1 MKAPA
6 FAGLR
11 GYVRASL
18 RGGQIETFIN
28 ATALEQ
34 IRIWDVRR
42 LRDGRAEC
50 YLTASDYLRLRPLL
64 KKTGC
69 RIHVEQRFGLPFS
82 IVRIRRR
89 KFFAMG
95 GILFL
100 LGLYMLSSLVWSIE
114 VTGNI
119 RISTEEVLK
128 QARQQGIYPF
138 QWTFRLR
145 DPDAVSKAMNMQLKG
160 VSWIGIERNGTRIR
174 IHVVESTL
182 PENKGLVN
190 PRHLVA
196 KTDGIIT
203 HIITERGRPAV
214 RQHSRVK
221 KGDILISGQIG
232 TEELPS
238 TVAAKGEVRGLVWHE
253 YDVAAPLVTKRKVY
267 TGEQKELRYVT
278 AGDRRLQIAGYGGI
292 PFDSYETIVVAKRLQ
307 WRQWVLP
314 FGWQTEVLKE
324 AHIISEERS
333 EQEAAAAGLQEARAD
348 VLAKNGPDARIHEE
362 KILHQK
368 ADNGKVVMK
377 VLFEVEQSIAEELT
391 IVPQAQPDPGAQDEE
406 AAPPQARG

>member
-1 MKAPA
+1 MKAPSCA
-6 FAGLR
+6 RLR

-18 RGGQIETFIN
+18 HGDNIEAFIN
-28 ATALEQ
+28 AAALQQ
-34 IRIWDVRR
+34 IRIWDIRR
-42 LRDGRAEC
+42 LPDDRAEC
-50 YLTASDYLRLRPLL
+50 YLLLSGYFRLRPLL

-69 RIHVEQRFGLPFS
+69 RIHVEQRSGFPFF

-89 KFFAMG
+89 KFFVVG

-114 VTGNI
+114 VTGNV
-119 RISTEEVLK
+119 RTATEEVLK

-145 DPDAVSKAMNMQLKG
+145 DPDVVSKAMNTQIKG

-182 PENKGLVN
+182 PENRELVN

-196 KTDGIIT
+196 KTDGMIT
-203 HIITERGRPAV
+203 HIIAERGRPAV

-238 TVAAKGEVRGLVWHE
+238 TVAAKGEVRALVWHE
-253 YDVAAPLVTKRKVY
+253 YDVAVPLVTKRKVY
-267 TGEQKELRYVT
+267 TGKQKELRYVT

-292 PFDSYETIVVAKRLQ
+292 PFDSYETIVKVKRLQ
-307 WRQWVLP
+307 WRHWVLP
-314 FGWQTEVLKE
+314 FGSQTEVLKE

-333 EQEAAAAGLQEARAD
+333 EQEASAAGLQEARSD
-348 VLAKNGPDARIHEE
+348 VLAKNGLDARIHEE

-377 VLFEVEQSIAEELT
+377 VLFEVEQSIAEELP
-391 IVPQAQPDPGAQDEE
+391 IVPQAQPDPGGQDEK